1 MRVLTR
7 LPRFN
12 GQGLVEFA
20 LVAPIFFML
29 LFGVM
34 EFGRL
39 VWTWHEVENGTR
51 EGMRVAVVRGA
62 DSGDPASQSDV
73 QDAFAARTSGL
84 DGPLTVSCGGC
95 GGARGSTVT
104 VSATYSY
111 ATIFGTLLGLDAT
124 ISIEATSEG
133 VIHN

>member
-1 MRVLTR
+1 MPSLTR
-7 LPRFN
+7 TRQFR
-12 GQGLVEFA
+12 GQSLVEFA

-34 EFGRL
+34 EFGLL
-39 VWTWHEVENGTR
+39 VWTSHKVENGTR
-51 EGMRVAVVRGA
+51 EGMRLAVVRGA
-62 DSGDPASQSDV
+62 ESGDPATCGDV
-73 QDAFAARTSGL
+73 QDEFEARTSGL
-84 DGPLTVSCGGC
+84 SGPLSVNCIGVGGP
-95 GGARGSTVT
+95 RGSTVT

-124 ISIEATSEG
+124 ISIDASSKG